1 VSNKIRR
8 RRRCVLSVP
17 GINERNVTR
26 ALASGVDHIFL
37 DLEDSVTP
45 DKKAEARELVIHA
58 FNEMDWNG
66 AVRCFRMNGLD
77 SPWAYDDLAQ
87 VVEAAGDNIDTIV
100 IPKVKYARDV
110 EFVETMLGMIE
121 LKKGLKKKIGLE
133 LLIEEVEGI
142 ANIKEISLAS
152 DRVESLM
159 FGIGDYSRAQGVDF
173 GDAFGPAQHYPGD
186 LWHFQRST
194 LAVAAR
200 VAGCEY
206 VDGPWAHIPDLDGF
220 AKECQLVKTL
230 GGVGKWAIH
239 PSQIPVATEA
249 FSPSK
254 KHIERAVKYTALF
267 MEARNKGLGAI
278 ATEDGTLLDEAVL
291 PMFENVLQSARFFG
305 IEVPEPED
313 LSAD

>member
-1 VSNKIRR
+1 VSIKTRR

-17 GINERNVTR
+17 GINERNITR

-77 SPWAYDDLAQ
+77 SQWAYDDLAQ
-87 VVEAAGDNIDTIV
+87 VVEAAGDNVDTIV
-100 IPKVKYARDV
+100 VPKVKYARDV
-110 EFVETMLGMIE
+110 EFVDTLLGMIE

-142 ANIKEISLAS
+142 ANIKDISLAS

-200 VAGCEY
+200 VAGCDY
-206 VDGPWAHIPDLDGF
+206 VDGPWAHIADLDGYE
-220 AKECQLVKTL
+220 KDCRMVKTL
-230 GGVGKWAIH
+230 GAVGKWAIH
-239 PSQIPVATEA
+239 PSQIPIATEA
-249 FSPSK
+249 FSPSADQVA
-254 KHIERAVKYTALF
+254 RAVEYLALF
-267 MEARNKGLGAI
+267 GEARKKGLGAV
-278 ATEDGTLLDEAVL
+278 ATEDGTLLDEAVI
-291 PMFENVLQSARFFG
+291 PMFENVLESARFFD
-305 IEVPEPED
+305 IEIPKP
-313 LSAD
+313 

>member
-1 VSNKIRR
+1 VSTKIRR

-17 GINERNVTR
+17 GINERNITR

-58 FNEMDWNG
+58 FNDMDWSG

-77 SPWAYDDLAQ
+77 TLWAYDDLAQ

-110 EFVETMLGMIE
+110 EFVDTMLGMIE

-142 ANIKEISLAS
+142 ANIKDISLAS
-152 DRVESLM
+152 DRAESLM

-173 GDAFGPAQHYPGD
+173 GDAFGPAKHYPGD

-200 VAGCEY
+200 VAGCDY
-206 VDGPWAHIPDLDGF
+206 VDGPWAHIADLDGYE
-220 AKECQLVKTL
+220 KDCRMVKTL
-230 GGVGKWAIH
+230 GAVGKWAIH

-249 FSPSK
+249 FSPSTDQ
-254 KHIERAVKYTALF
+254 IARAVEYLALF
-267 MEARNKGLGAI
+267 NDARKKGLGAV
-278 ATEDGTLLDEAVL
+278 ATDDGTLLDEAVI
-291 PMFENVLQSARFFG
+291 PMFENVLESARFFNLE
-305 IEVPEPED
+305 IPK
-313 LSAD
+313 S

>member
-1 VSNKIRR
+1 VSIKTRR

-17 GINERNVTR
+17 GINERNITR

-77 SPWAYDDLAQ
+77 SQWAYDDLAQ
-87 VVEAAGDNIDTIV
+87 VVEAAGDNVDTIV
-100 IPKVKYARDV
+100 VPKVKYARDV
-110 EFVETMLGMIE
+110 EFVDTLLGMIE

-142 ANIKEISLAS
+142 ANIKDISLAS

-200 VAGCEY
+200 VAGCDY
-206 VDGPWAHIPDLDGF
+206 VDGPWAHIADLDGYE
-220 AKECQLVKTL
+220 KDCRMVKTL
-230 GGVGKWAIH
+230 GAVGKWAIH
-239 PSQIPVATEA
+239 PSQIPIATQA
-249 FSPSK
+249 FSPSADQVA
-254 KHIERAVKYTALF
+254 RAVEYLALF
-267 MEARNKGLGAI
+267 GEARKKGLGAV
-278 ATEDGTLLDEAVL
+278 ATEDGTLLDEAVI
-291 PMFENVLQSARFFG
+291 PMFENVLKSARFFD
-305 IEVPEPED
+305 IEIPEP
-313 LSAD
+313 

>member
-17 GINERNVTR
+17 GINERNITR

-58 FNEMDWNG
+58 FNDMDWNG

-77 SPWAYDDLAQ
+77 TPWAYDDLAQ

-110 EFVETMLGMIE
+110 EFVDTMLGMIE

-142 ANIKEISLAS
+142 ANIKDISLAS
-152 DRVESLM
+152 DRAESLM

-173 GDAFGPAQHYPGD
+173 GDAFGPAEHYPGD
-186 LWHFQRST
+186 QWHFQRST

-206 VDGPWAHIPDLDGF
+206 VDGPWAHIADLDGYE
-220 AKECQLVKTL
+220 KDCRMVKTL
-230 GGVGKWAIH
+230 GAVGKWAIH

-249 FSPSK
+249 FSPSMAHCWMK
-254 KHIERAVKYTALF
+254 R
-267 MEARNKGLGAI
+267 
-278 ATEDGTLLDEAVL
+278 
-291 PMFENVLQSARFFG
+291 
-305 IEVPEPED
+305 
-313 LSAD
+313 